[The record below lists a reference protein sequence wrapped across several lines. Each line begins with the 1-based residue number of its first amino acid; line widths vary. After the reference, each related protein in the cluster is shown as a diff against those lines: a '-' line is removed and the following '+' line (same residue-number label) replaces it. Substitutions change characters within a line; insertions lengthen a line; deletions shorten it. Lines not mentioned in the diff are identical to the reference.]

1 MNIVIGVVVVAVCYA
16 IVYGIAK
23 LISAIAAFIKL
34 PWLPVIVGCIA
45 IFKYLRQISVM
56 NYVVIVLAIVV
67 LGRLVISQLIVAAKT
82 TAAKVTVDSGDY
94 REALSHTY
102 ASLYTFLVFAP
113 LYANLNYLL
122 LVKLSGLSFED
133 YKETGLFAGKF
144 LSLLGVGPVKWV
156 ILILAIVA
164 FVQAYHR
171 ADDFNVDCGAYGL
184 LKRAQNTPASTV
196 GNYFSDV
203 LGIPIQLKENTVE
216 ASRSA
221 LQKHFRPLLRE
232 NSEKVN
238 KLTEAVLNTSSFEI
252 TDLSEALETIIED
265 SGLSTEE
272 ILACIP
278 KLGAGN

>member
-1 MNIVIGVVVVAVCYA
+1 MNIVIGVVIIAVCYA

-23 LISAIAAFIKL
+23 LISTITTFIKI
-34 PWLPVIVGCIA
+34 PWLPVIASCIA
-45 IFKYLRQISVM
+45 IFQYLRQISVM
-56 NYVVIVLAIVV
+56 NYIIIVLAIVV
-67 LGRLVISQLIVAAKT
+67 LGRLVMSQLSVAAKSA
-82 TAAKVTVDSGDY
+82 AAKVTVDSSDY

-122 LVKLSGLSFED
+122 LVKFAGMSFED
-133 YKETGLFAGKF
+133 YKGAGLFAGKF
-144 LSLLGVGPVKWV
+144 LSLYGIGPAKWV

-164 FVQAYHR
+164 FAQAYHR

-184 LKRAQNTPASTV
+184 LKRTQNTPASTV

-232 NSEKVN
+232 DSEKVN